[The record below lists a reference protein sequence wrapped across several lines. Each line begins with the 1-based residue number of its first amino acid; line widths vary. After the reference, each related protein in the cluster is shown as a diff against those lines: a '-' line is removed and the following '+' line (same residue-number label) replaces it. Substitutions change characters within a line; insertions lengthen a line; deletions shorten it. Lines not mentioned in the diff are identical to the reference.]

1 MSQGKH
7 LPSIHVPHHK
17 NTAGH
22 ETEVMP
28 VPDVVKICM
37 SQNIGK
43 PCQPLV
49 QKGDYV
55 KVGQRIG
62 DVDAFIS
69 APIFSSV
76 SGTVIDIEQSR
87 GSMGGF
93 ETLVVIET
101 DKKQEVS
108 EEVKVPTINTFEDF
122 VKAARDSG
130 VVGLGGA
137 SFPTHVKLNPQNLDE
152 CKYLVVNAAECEP
165 FITTDNREMVENGQ
179 DVLDG
184 MQMIMKFLKLE
195 KGFIG
200 VESNKPDAIANL
212 NRLIEQNEI
221 KDIEV
226 VSLPA
231 SYPKG
236 AERVLVY
243 EVTGKVMNAGV
254 LPAQLGVIL
263 DNVSTIGV
271 LAEYLKTGM
280 PIVRRR
286 VTVDGDA
293 VAEPK
298 NVFVPIGTQ
307 IADVVAFCGGYKKEP
322 KKIIMGG
329 PMMGRATKSDESAT
343 MKNTSSILCFS
354 QEMAEV
360 KKETACLNCQRCH
373 TACPFGLMPSIYI
386 DAYEKKDVET
396 LQKFNVMQCMECGSC
411 SFTCP
416 ARRPLSFTNKLAKMM
431 VKEATSK

>member
-1 MSQGKH
+1 MSQRKH

-37 SQNIGK
+37 SQNIGA

-49 QKGDYV
+49 AVGDYV

-62 DVDAFIS
+62 DVDAFVS

-76 SGTVIDIEQSR
+76 SGTVTAIEQSR

-108 EEVKVPTINTFEDF
+108 EEVKVPTVETFEDF
-122 VKAARDSG
+122 IKAARDSG

-137 SFPTHVKLNPQNLDE
+137 SFPTHVKLNPKNRDE
-152 CKYLVVNAAECEP
+152 CEYLVVNAAECEP
-165 FITTDNREMVENGQ
+165 FITGDNREMVENGQ

-184 MQMIMKFLKLE
+184 MKVIMKFLELK
-195 KGFIG
+195 KGIIG
-200 VESNKPDAIANL
+200 VEDNKPDAIENL
-212 NRLIEQNEI
+212 NRLIAQNEI

-226 VSLPA
+226 LPLPS

-236 AERVLVY
+236 AERVLVW
-243 EVTGKVMNAGV
+243 EATGKVMNGGV

-271 LAEYLKTGM
+271 FAEYLKTGM

-298 NVFVPIGTQ
+298 NVYVPIGTS
-307 IADVVAFCGGYKKEP
+307 IADVVEFCGGYKKEP
-322 KKIIMGG
+322 RKIIMGG
-329 PMMGRATKSDESAT
+329 PMMGRATKSDESTT
-343 MKNTSSILCFS
+343 MKNTGSILCFS

-360 KKETACLNCQRCH
+360 KEETACLNCQRCH
-373 TACPFGLMPSIYI
+373 SACPFGLMPSLFA
-386 DAYEKKDVET
+386 DFYEKKDIDS
-396 LQKFNVMQCMECGSC
+396 LNKFHVMQCMECGSC

-416 ARRPLSFTNKLAKMM
+416 ARRPLSLTNKLCKIMI
-431 VKEATSK
+431 KEASAK

>member
-1 MSQGKH
+1 M
-7 LPSIHVPHHK
+7 PSIHVPHHK
-17 NTAGH
+17 NTAGQ
-22 ETEVMP
+22 ETVVMP
-28 VPDVVKICM
+28 IPDVVKICM
-37 SQNIGK
+37 SQNIGA
-43 PCQPLV
+43 PCKPLV
-49 QKGDYV
+49 EKGDYV

-62 DVDAFIS
+62 DVDAFVS

-76 SGTVIDIEQSR
+76 SGTVVDIEQSR

-108 EEVKVPTINTFEDF
+108 EEVQVPTIETFEDF

-130 VVGLGGA
+130 MVGLGGA
-137 SFPTHVKLNPQNLDE
+137 SFPTHVKLNPKNLDE
-152 CKYLVVNAAECEP
+152 CEYLVVNAAECEP

-184 MQMIMKFLKLE
+184 MQMIMKFLNLK

-200 VESNKPDAIANL
+200 VETNKPDAIENL
-212 NRLIEQNEI
+212 KRLIEQNEI
-221 KDIEV
+221 KDIEIV
-226 VSLPA
+226 PLPS

-271 LAEYLKTGM
+271 MAEYFKTGM

-293 VAEPK
+293 VANPQ
-298 NVFVPIGTQ
+298 NVYAPIGTQ
-307 IADVVAFCGGYKKEP
+307 IADLVEFCGGYKKEP
-322 KKIIMGG
+322 RKIIMGG
-329 PMMGRATKSDESAT
+329 PMMGRATKSDESVT
-343 MKNTSSILCFS
+343 MKNTSAVLCFS
-354 QEMAEV
+354 EEMAGV
-360 KKETACLNCQRCH
+360 KEETACLNCQRCH
-373 TACPFGLMPSIYI
+373 TACPFGLMPSIFI
-386 DAYEKKDVET
+386 EAYENKD
-396 LQKFNVMQCMECGSC
+396 LDQLNKFNVMQCMECGSC

-416 ARRPLSFTNKLAKMM
+416 ARRPLSFTNKLAKIMI
-431 VKEATSK
+431 KEASKK

>member
-1 MSQGKH
+1 M
-7 LPSIHVPHHK
+7 PSILVPHHK

-22 ETEVMP
+22 ETVVMP
-28 VPDVVKICM
+28 IPDVVKICM
-37 SQNIGK
+37 SQNIGA
-43 PCQPLV
+43 PCKPLV
-49 QKGDYV
+49 EKGDYV

-62 DVDAFIS
+62 DVDAFVS

-108 EEVKVPTINTFEDF
+108 EEVKVPTIETFEDF

-130 VVGLGGA
+130 MVGLGGA
-137 SFPTHVKLNPQNLDE
+137 SFPTHVKLNPKNLDE
-152 CKYLVVNAAECEP
+152 CEYLVVNAAECEP

-184 MQMIMKFLKLE
+184 MQMIMKFLDLK

-200 VESNKPDAIANL
+200 VETNKPDAIENMR
-212 NRLIEQNEI
+212 RLIEQNEI
-221 KDIEV
+221 DNIEV
-226 VSLPA
+226 VELPS

-243 EVTGKVMNAGV
+243 EVTGKTMDAGV

-271 LAEYLKTGM
+271 MAEYFKTGM

-293 VAEPK
+293 VANPQ
-298 NVFVPIGTQ
+298 NVYAPIGTQ
-307 IADVVAFCGGYKKEP
+307 IAGLVEFCGGYKKEP
-322 KKIIMGG
+322 RKIIMGG
-329 PMMGRATKSDESAT
+329 PMMGRATKSDESVT
-343 MKNTSSILCFS
+343 MKNTSAVLCFG

-360 KKETACLNCQRCH
+360 KEETACLNCQRCH

-386 DAYEKKDVET
+386 EAYENKDLDT

-416 ARRPLSFTNKLAKMM
+416 ARRPLSFTNKLAKIMI
-431 VKEATSK
+431 KEATKK